1 MAEHDSITLP
11 NSMCVFERGWLSS
24 NNILFFD
31 DEVDD
36 GGHGGCALVD
46 SGYLT
51 HAPQTVALVQHALQG
66 KPLRRLLNTHLHS
79 DHCGGNAALQALYAR
94 HGCQTR
100 VPAAQVDDVR
110 RWDTD
115 ALSYGPT
122 GQQCARFTLPDSNAD
137 AGLADGMTLRLGG
150 FDWQV
155 ISAPGHD
162 PNAVILYSPD
172 TRVLLSADALW
183 ERGFGV
189 IFPELEGESGFAEQ
203 QAILERIAQLDAR
216 VVIPGHGRP
225 FANVNAAI
233 DASLGRLA
241 YLRADPERN
250 ALHAIRVLVKFKLL
264 EQQTL
269 THDALAAWFTQT
281 TLMPRLQARFF
292 ASQSMTQLLDA
303 AIAALVKANAA
314 TVEHGQIH
322 NCD

>member
-1 MAEHDSITLP
+1 MAEHDIVTLP
-11 NSMCVFERGWLSS
+11 DSMRVFERGWLSS

-31 DEVDD
+31 DEA
-36 GGHGGCALVD
+36 HGGCALVD
-46 SGYLT
+46 TGYLT

-79 DHCGGNAALQALYAR
+79 DHCGGNAALQALY
-94 HGCQTR
+94 GCHTR

-110 RWDTD
+110 RWDAD
-115 ALSYGPT
+115 ALSYAPT
-122 GQQCARFTLPDSNAD
+122 GQQCARFTLPETDAD
-137 AGLADGMTLRLGG
+137 AGLVDGMTLRLGG

-162 PNAVILYSPD
+162 PHAVILYSPD
-172 TRVLLSADALW
+172 TRVLISADALW

-216 VVIPGHGRP
+216 LVIPGHGRP
-225 FANVNAAI
+225 FTEVDAAI
-233 DASLGRLA
+233 DASLSRLA
-241 YLRADPERN
+241 YLRVDAERN

-264 EQQTL
+264 EQQAL
-269 THDALAAWFTQT
+269 THEALAAWFTQT

-292 ASQSMTQLLDA
+292 PNATLVEMLDA
-303 AIAALVKANAA
+303 AITALVRAGAA
-314 TVEHGQIH
+314 TVEHGQIR
-322 NCD
+322 NRD

>member
-1 MAEHDSITLP
+1 MAEHDIVTLP
-11 NSMCVFERGWLSS
+11 DSMRVFERGWLSS

-31 DEVDD
+31 DEVGDS
-36 GGHGGCALVD
+36 GHGGCALVD

-79 DHCGGNAALQALYAR
+79 DHCGGNAALQALYDC
-94 HGCQTR
+94 HTR
-100 VPAAQVDDVR
+100 VPAAQIDDVR

-115 ALSYGPT
+115 ALSYAPT
-122 GQQCARFTLPDSNAD
+122 GQQCARFTLPDAD
-137 AGLADGMTLRLGG
+137 AGLADGMSLRLGG
-150 FDWQV
+150 FAWQV

-162 PNAVILYSPD
+162 PHAVILYAPE
-172 TRVLLSADALW
+172 TRVLISADALW

-203 QAILERIAQLDAR
+203 RAILERIAQLDAR
-216 VVIPGHGRP
+216 VVVPGHGRP
-225 FANVNAAI
+225 FTNVNAAI
-233 DASLGRLA
+233 DGAFSRLA
-241 YLRADPERN
+241 YLRVDPERN

-264 EQQTL
+264 EQQAL

-292 ASQSMTQLLDA
+292 PNASLVDMLDA
-303 AIAALVKANAA
+303 AIVALVKAGAA
-314 TVEHGQIH
+314 TVEHGRIR
-322 NCD
+322 NRD

>member
-1 MAEHDSITLP
+1 MAEHDIITLP
-11 NSMCVFERGWLSS
+11 AHLSDSMRVFERGWLSS

-31 DEVDD
+31 DDA
-36 GGHGGCALVD
+36 HGGCALVD
-46 SGYLT
+46 TGYFT

-79 DHCGGNAALQALYAR
+79 DHCGGNAALQALYTC
-94 HGCQTR
+94 HTR
-100 VPAAQVDDVR
+100 VPAAQIDDVR

-122 GQQCARFTLPDSNAD
+122 GQECARFTLPDED
-137 AGLADGMTLRLGG
+137 AGLSDGMTVRLGG

-203 QAILERIAQLDAR
+203 EAILARIAQLDAR

-225 FANVNAAI
+225 FPGVNAAI

-264 EQQTL
+264 EQQAL
-269 THDALAAWFTQT
+269 TYEALSTWFMQT
-281 TLMPRLQARFF
+281 SLMPRLHARFF
-292 ASQSMTQLLDA
+292 ASQSMTDLLDG
-303 AIAALVKANAA
+303 AIAALVKAGAA
-314 TVEHGQIH
+314 TVEHGQIR

>member
-1 MAEHDSITLP
+1 MAEHDIITLP
-11 NSMCVFERGWLSS
+11 DSMRVFERGWLSS

-31 DEVDD
+31 DEVGD

-51 HAPQTVALVQHALQG
+51 HAPQTVALVRHALQG

-79 DHCGGNAALQALYAR
+79 DHCGGNAALQALY
-94 HGCQTR
+94 GCHTR
-100 VPAAQVDDVR
+100 VPAAQIDDVR

-122 GQQCARFTLPDSNAD
+122 GQECARFTLPDSDAD
-137 AGLADGMTLRLGG
+137 AGLTDGMTLRLGG
-150 FDWQV
+150 LDWQV

-172 TRVLLSADALW
+172 TRVLISADALW

-216 VVIPGHGRP
+216 VVVPGHGRP
-225 FANVNAAI
+225 FTEVNAAI

-269 THDALAAWFTQT
+269 SHDTLTTWFTQT
-281 TLMPRLQARFF
+281 TLMARLQARFF

-303 AIAALVKANAA
+303 AIAALVKAGAA
-314 TVEHGQIH
+314 MVAQGQIH
-322 NCD
+322 NRD

>member
-1 MAEHDSITLP
+1 MAEHDIVTLP
-11 NSMCVFERGWLSS
+11 DSMRVFERGWLSS

-31 DEVDD
+31 DEA
-36 GGHGGCALVD
+36 HGGCALVD
-46 SGYLT
+46 TGYLT
-51 HAPQTVALVQHALQG
+51 HAPQTVALVQHALQD

-79 DHCGGNAALQALYAR
+79 DHCGGNAALQGIYGS
-94 HGCQTR
+94 HTR
-100 VPAAQVDDVR
+100 VPAAQIDDVR

-122 GQQCARFTLPDSNAD
+122 GQQCARFALPDSDAD
-137 AGLADGMTLRLGG
+137 AGLADGMTARLGG

-162 PNAVILYSPD
+162 PHAVILFSPD
-172 TRVLLSADALW
+172 TRVLISADALW

-225 FANVNAAI
+225 FTNVNAAI

-264 EQQTL
+264 EQQAL
-269 THDALAAWFTQT
+269 SRDALFAWFTQT

-292 ASQSMTQLLDA
+292 ASQSMEALLDA
-303 AIAALVKANAA
+303 AIAALVKAGAA
-314 TVEHGQIH
+314 TVEHGHIL
-322 NCD
+322 NRD

>member
-1 MAEHDSITLP
+1 MAEHDPITLP
-11 NSMCVFERGWLSS
+11 DSMRVFERGWLSS

-31 DEVDD
+31 DDA
-36 GGHGGCALVD
+36 HGGCALVD

-66 KPLRRLLNTHLHS
+66 KSLRRLLNTHLHS
-79 DHCGGNAALQALYAR
+79 DHCGGNAALHALY
-94 HGCQTR
+94 GCHTR
-100 VPAAQVDDVR
+100 VPAAQVSDVR

-122 GQQCARFTLPDSNAD
+122 GQECARFTLPANDAD
-137 AGLADGMTLRLGG
+137 ASLVDGMTVRLGG

-162 PNAVILYSPD
+162 PHAVILFSPD
-172 TRVLLSADALW
+172 TRVLISADALW

-216 VVIPGHGRP
+216 VVIPGHGQP
-225 FANVNAAI
+225 FTAVTAAI
-233 DASLGRLA
+233 ETSLGRLA

-264 EQQTL
+264 EQQAL
-269 THDALAAWFTQT
+269 AHSALAAWFTQAA
-281 TLMPRLQARFF
+281 LMPRLQARFF
-292 ASQSMTQLLDA
+292 PTASLGDILDA
-303 AIAALVKANAA
+303 AIAALIKAGAA
-314 TVEHGQIH
+314 TVEHGH
-322 NCD
+322 VCNRD

>member
-1 MAEHDSITLP
+1 MAEHDVVALP
-11 NSMCVFERGWLSS
+11 ASMRVFERGWLSS

-31 DEVDD
+31 DDA
-36 GGHGGCALVD
+36 HGGCALID
-46 SGYLT
+46 SGYVT
-51 HAPQTVALVQHALQG
+51 HAPQTTALVQRALQG
-66 KPLRRLLNTHLHS
+66 KQLRRLLNTHLHS
-79 DHCGGNAALQALYAR
+79 DHCGGNAALQALY
-94 HGCQTR
+94 GCHTR

-110 RWDTD
+110 RWDAT
-115 ALSYGPT
+115 ALSYAPT
-122 GQQCARFTLPDSNAD
+122 GQQCARFALPEAE

-162 PNAVILYSPD
+162 PNAVILYSPE

-216 VVIPGHGRP
+216 VVVPGHGRP
-225 FANVNAAI
+225 FTRVSAAI
-233 DASLGRLA
+233 DAAFSRLA

-264 EQQTL
+264 EQQAL
-269 THDALAAWFTQT
+269 THEALAAWFAQT

-292 ASQSMTQLLDA
+292 PTASLAEMLDA
-303 AIAALVKANAA
+303 AIAALVKAGAA
-314 TVEHGQIH
+314 TVEHGRLH
-322 NCD
+322 NRD

>member
-1 MAEHDSITLP
+1 MAEHDIITLP
-11 NSMCVFERGWLSS
+11 NSMRVFERGWLSS

-31 DEVDD
+31 DEVGD

-51 HAPQTVALVQHALQG
+51 HAPQTVALVRHALQG

-79 DHCGGNAALQALYAR
+79 DHCGGNAALQALY
-94 HGCQTR
+94 GCHTR
-100 VPAAQVDDVR
+100 VPAAQIDDVR
-110 RWDTD
+110 GWDTD

-122 GQQCARFTLPDSNAD
+122 GQECARFTLLHSDAD
-137 AGLADGMTLRLGG
+137 AGLAGGMTLRLGSL
-150 FDWQV
+150 DWQV

-162 PNAVILYSPD
+162 PNAVILYSPES
-172 TRVLLSADALW
+172 RVLISADALW

-203 QAILERIAQLDAR
+203 QAILERIAQLDVR

-225 FANVNAAI
+225 FTEVNAAI
-233 DASLGRLA
+233 DTSLGRLA

-264 EQQTL
+264 EQQAL
-269 THDALAAWFTQT
+269 THAALAAWFGQT
-281 TLMPRLQARFF
+281 SLMSRVQARFF
-292 ASQSMTQLLDA
+292 PTASSADMLDA
-303 AIAALVKANAA
+303 AIAALLKAGAA
-314 TVEHGQIH
+314 AVEHGLIH
-322 NCD
+322 NRD

>member
-1 MAEHDSITLP
+1 MAEHDIVTLP
-11 NSMCVFERGWLSS
+11 DSMRVFERGWLSS

-31 DEVDD
+31 DEVGDS
-36 GGHGGCALVD
+36 GHGGCALVD

-79 DHCGGNAALQALYAR
+79 DHCGGNAALQALYDC
-94 HGCQTR
+94 HTR
-100 VPAAQVDDVR
+100 VPAAQIDDVR

-115 ALSYGPT
+115 ALSYAPT
-122 GQQCARFTLPDSNAD
+122 GQQCARFTLPDAD
-137 AGLADGMTLRLGG
+137 AGLADGMSLRLGG

-162 PNAVILYSPD
+162 PHAVILYSPE
-172 TRVLLSADALW
+172 THVLLSADALW

-225 FANVNAAI
+225 FTGVNAAI
-233 DASLGRLA
+233 EASLSRLA
-241 YLRADPERN
+241 YLRVDPERN

-264 EQQTL
+264 EQQAL
-269 THDALAAWFTQT
+269 THDALATWFTQT

-292 ASQSMTQLLDA
+292 PNASLVDMLDA
-303 AIAALVKANAA
+303 AIVALVKAGAA
-314 TVEHGQIH
+314 TVEHGRIR
-322 NCD
+322 NRD